1 MGFWD
6 TISKPFKAIGHAV
19 ESVAETVEHGAEEVW
34 SGIGHVA
41 EHVERDVG
49 IVLEHAEHDIQNV
62 TSFAGKEIDKGV
74 DAGVGAVNSMEM
86 LPYLAM
92 GGVVFLVM
100 NSSKTAEVIDSG
112 ASAARSIR

>member
-41 EHVERDVG
+41 EHVEKDVG
-49 IVLEHAEHDIQNV
+49 IVLEHAEHDIQSV

-86 LPYLAM
+86 LPYLAA
-92 GGVVFLVM
+92 GVVVVM
-100 NSSKTAEVIDSG
+100 IMNGQKTSQIIDSAG
-112 ASAARSIR
+112 RAIR